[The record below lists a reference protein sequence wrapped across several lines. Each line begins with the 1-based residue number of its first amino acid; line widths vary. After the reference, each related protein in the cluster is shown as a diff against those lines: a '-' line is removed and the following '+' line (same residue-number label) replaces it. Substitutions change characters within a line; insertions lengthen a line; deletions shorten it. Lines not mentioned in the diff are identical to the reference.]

1 MTFAEKLKAK
11 REEKGYTQ
19 SELAKMTD
27 LSTVTICHY
36 EQGRK
41 FPRAN
46 NLKEIARKLNC
57 QPEDLRADKE

>member
-19 SELAKMTD
+19 SELARMTD
-27 LSTVTICHY
+27 LSTVTICQY